1 MNKNKKN
8 QNHGKILEP
17 NDMPSFLN
25 EVATLYFQDN
35 QEIMEKLAQ
44 CSIYISMVN
53 YLEPKYER
61 IF

>member
-1 MNKNKKN
+1 MDKSKKN
-8 QNHGKILEP
+8 YGAILEP

-25 EVATLYFQDN
+25 EVATLYFRDN